1 MSANVRDVRDEGAS
15 SDNLSPRKR
24 RNRAKELAEMFGVS
38 VRQIYRA
45 AHFGNAMERLR
56 AVSPEAAQIV
66 LDGKVRGAL
75 TYLPEFLNEPL
86 AFPFV
91 AQQILRGVRNMREIW
106 EAWQRI
112 YLRTFR
118 LFTKS
123 VLHMPE
129 GLEFP
134 LLCQHDNADN
144 DEPSKDDLVADQ
156 LPPQSPDANGL
167 EVKVVCP
174 TCGSWRRVPPDAL
187 MLTDP
192 RCLVCGEVMR
202 PEPEGDNPKGDAPTV
217 EDRGDKLSPRKGDP
231 PDSSAP
237 TPADPPPADPAFVD
251 TDQWLAEWASDP
263 PPADPDPL
271 SEVTADGR

>member
-24 RNRAKELAEMFGVS
+24 RNVAKELAEQFGVS
-38 VRQIYRA
+38 VRTIYRS
-45 AHFGNAMERLR
+45 AHFANAMERLR

-66 LDGKVRGAL
+66 LHDKVRGAL
-75 TYLPEFLNEPL
+75 TYLPKFLNEPL

-91 AQQILRGVRNMREIW
+91 AQQILRGVRNMKEIW

-129 GLEFP
+129 GLEFH

-156 LPPQSPDANGL
+156 LSPQSPDANGL

-187 MLTDP
+187 MLADP
-192 RCLVCGEVMR
+192 VCDICGSVMK
-202 PEPEGDNPKGDAPTV
+202 PEPEDSRFIETETWLSSFEQDQSVGGVGDA
-217 EDRGDKLSPRKGDP
+217 E
-231 PDSSAP
+231 SS
-237 TPADPPPADPAFVD
+237 
-251 TDQWLAEWASDP
+251 L
-263 PPADPDPL
+263 
-271 SEVTADGR
+271 